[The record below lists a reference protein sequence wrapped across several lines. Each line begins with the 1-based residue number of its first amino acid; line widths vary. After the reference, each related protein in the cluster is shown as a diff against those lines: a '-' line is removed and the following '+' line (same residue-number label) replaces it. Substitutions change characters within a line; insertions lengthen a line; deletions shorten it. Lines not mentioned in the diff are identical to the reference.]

1 MKKEI
6 NYFYFIAVLIL
17 SFFLG
22 LAFPDVDQL
31 FQSLLGHR
39 SILTHSILLPYLLY
53 VYLEKKEPSPRGKT
67 ILIGLLLGIGLHLS
81 ADLHPKS
88 WIGFALI
95 KLPFNISIGGLSP
108 VWIGMNAIVALY
120 AAAYFLN
127 LLTNRKLFW
136 ISYLVIAFV
145 AGMTYAGEERYN
157 EDTIAL
163 TFALLLFS
171 TFFVEKI
178 KERKNK
184 NQEEKK
190 KKEVEKIPKKK
201 KKRSFWKY
209 VIGIPLVLIG
219 ILILLANI

>member
-1 MKKEI
+1 MQKEI
-6 NYFYFIAVLIL
+6 NYFYFLPVLIL
-17 SFFLG
+17 SFLLG
-22 LAFPDVDQL
+22 LAFPDVDQM

-53 VYLEKKEPSPRGKT
+53 IYLEKKEPRVKT

-108 VWIGMNAIVALY
+108 IWIGINAIAALY

-136 ISYLVIAFV
+136 ISYLVIALV
-145 AGMTYAGEERYN
+145 VGITYADAERYN
-157 EDTIAL
+157 EGSIAI
-163 TFALLLFS
+163 TFIVLLFS
-171 TFFVEKI
+171 TFFVAKI
-178 KERKNK
+178 KSKKNLIQD
-184 NQEEKK
+184 NQKIEKVKK
-190 KKEVEKIPKKK
+190 KPPKKK
-201 KKRSFWKY
+201 KSRFWVY
-209 VIGIPLVLIG
+209 AIGIPLAF
-219 ILILLANI
+219 ILLIIILGS

>member
-1 MKKEI
+1 MQKEI
-6 NYFYFIAVLIL
+6 NYFYFLAVLIL
-17 SFFLG
+17 SFLLG
-22 LAFPDVDQL
+22 LAFPDIDQM

-95 KLPFNISIGGLSP
+95 KLPFNISIGELSP
-108 VWIGMNAIVALY
+108 IWIGINAIAALY

-136 ISYLVIAFV
+136 ISYLVV
-145 AGMTYAGEERYN
+145 ALVVGLTYADAERYN
-157 EDTIAL
+157 EETIAT
-163 TFALLLFS
+163 TFIVLLFS
-171 TFFVEKI
+171 TFFVAKI
-178 KERKNK
+178 KSRKNLINDDK
-184 NQEEKK
+184 KIEKVKKKPLKK
-190 KKEVEKIPKKK
+190 KKS
-201 KKRSFWKY
+201 RFWVY
-209 VIGIPLVLIG
+209 AIGIPLAF
-219 ILILLANI
+219 ILLIIILGS

>member
-1 MKKEI
+1 MQKEI
-6 NYFYFIAVLIL
+6 NYFNFLVFLIS
-17 SFFLG
+17 SFFIG
-22 LAFPDVDQL
+22 LFFPDFDQM

-53 VYLEKKEPSPRGKT
+53 IYLEKKEPSSRVKT

-108 VWIGMNAIVALY
+108 IWIGINAIAALY

-136 ISYLVIAFV
+136 ISYLVIALV
-145 AGMTYAGEERYN
+145 VGITYADAERYN
-157 EDTIAL
+157 EGSIAI
-163 TFALLLFS
+163 TFIVLLFS
-171 TFFVEKI
+171 TFFVAKI
-178 KERKNK
+178 KSKKNLIQD
-184 NQEEKK
+184 NQKIEKVKK
-190 KKEVEKIPKKK
+190 KPPKKK
-201 KKRSFWKY
+201 KSRFWVY
-209 VIGIPLVLIG
+209 AIGITLAF
-219 ILILLANI
+219 ILLIIILGS

>member
-6 NYFYFIAVLIL
+6 NYFYFLAVLIL
-17 SFFLG
+17 SFLLG
-22 LAFPDVDQL
+22 LAFPDIDQM

-95 KLPFNISIGGLSP
+95 KLPFNISIGELSP
-108 VWIGMNAIVALY
+108 IWIGINAIAALY

-136 ISYLVIAFV
+136 ISYLVV
-145 AGMTYAGEERYN
+145 ALVVGLTYADAERYN
-157 EDTIAL
+157 EETIAT
-163 TFALLLFS
+163 TFIVLLFS
-171 TFFVEKI
+171 TFFVAKI
-178 KERKNK
+178 KSRKNLINDDK
-184 NQEEKK
+184 KIEKVKKKPLKK
-190 KKEVEKIPKKK
+190 KKS
-201 KKRSFWKY
+201 RFWVY
-209 VIGIPLVLIG
+209 AIGIPLAF
-219 ILILLANI
+219 ILLIIILGS

>member
-1 MKKEI
+1 MQKEI
-6 NYFYFIAVLIL
+6 NYFYFLAVLIL
-17 SFFLG
+17 SFLLG
-22 LAFPDVDQL
+22 LAFPDVDQM

-53 VYLEKKEPSPRGKT
+53 IYLEKKEPRVKT

-108 VWIGMNAIVALY
+108 IWIGINAIAALY

-136 ISYLVIAFV
+136 ISYLVIALV
-145 AGMTYAGEERYN
+145 VGITYADTERYN
-157 EDTIAL
+157 EGSIAI
-163 TFALLLFS
+163 TFIVLLFS
-171 TFFVEKI
+171 TFFVAKI
-178 KERKNK
+178 KSKKNLIQD
-184 NQEEKK
+184 NQKIEKVKK
-190 KKEVEKIPKKK
+190 KPPKKK
-201 KKRSFWKY
+201 KSRFWVY
-209 VIGIPLVLIG
+209 AIGIPLAF
-219 ILILLANI
+219 ILLIIILGS

>member
-6 NYFYFIAVLIL
+6 NYFYFLAVLIL
-17 SFFLG
+17 SFLLG
-22 LAFPDVDQL
+22 LAFPDVDQM

-95 KLPFNISIGGLSP
+95 KLPFNISIGELSP
-108 VWIGMNAIVALY
+108 IWIGINAIAALY

-136 ISYLVIAFV
+136 ISYLVV
-145 AGMTYAGEERYN
+145 ALVVGLTYADAERYN
-157 EDTIAL
+157 EESIAT
-163 TFALLLFS
+163 TFIVLLFS
-171 TFFVEKI
+171 TFFVAKI
-178 KERKNK
+178 KSRKNLINEDK
-184 NQEEKK
+184 KIEKVKKKPLKK
-190 KKEVEKIPKKK
+190 KKS
-201 KKRSFWKY
+201 RFWVY
-209 VIGIPLVLIG
+209 AIGIPLAF
-219 ILILLANI
+219 ILLIIILGS

>member
-1 MKKEI
+1 MQKEI
-6 NYFYFIAVLIL
+6 NYFYFLAVLIL
-17 SFFLG
+17 SFLLG
-22 LAFPDVDQL
+22 LAFPDIDQM

-95 KLPFNISIGGLSP
+95 KLPFNISIGELSP
-108 VWIGMNAIVALY
+108 IWIGINAIAALY

-136 ISYLVIAFV
+136 ISYLVV
-145 AGMTYAGEERYN
+145 ALVVGLTYADAERYN
-157 EDTIAL
+157 EETIAT
-163 TFALLLFS
+163 TFIVLLFS
-171 TFFVEKI
+171 TFFVAKI
-178 KERKNK
+178 KSRKNLINDDK
-184 NQEEKK
+184 KIEKVKKKPLKK
-190 KKEVEKIPKKK
+190 KKS
-201 KKRSFWKY
+201 RFWVY
-209 VIGIPLVLIG
+209 VIGIPLAF
-219 ILILLANI
+219 ILLIIILGS

>member
-1 MKKEI
+1 MQKEI
-6 NYFYFIAVLIL
+6 NYFYFLAVLIL
-17 SFFLG
+17 SFLLG
-22 LAFPDVDQL
+22 LAFPDVDQM

-95 KLPFNISIGGLSP
+95 KLPFNISIGELSP
-108 VWIGMNAIVALY
+108 IWIGINAIAALY

-136 ISYLVIAFV
+136 ISYLVV
-145 AGMTYAGEERYN
+145 ALVVGLTYADAERYN
-157 EDTIAL
+157 EETIAT
-163 TFALLLFS
+163 TFIVLLFS
-171 TFFVEKI
+171 TFFVAKI
-178 KERKNK
+178 KSRKNLINDDK
-184 NQEEKK
+184 KIEKVKKKPLKK
-190 KKEVEKIPKKK
+190 KKS
-201 KKRSFWKY
+201 RFWVY
-209 VIGIPLVLIG
+209 AIGIPLAF
-219 ILILLANI
+219 ILLIIILGS

>member
-1 MKKEI
+1 MQKEI
-6 NYFYFIAVLIL
+6 NYFYFLVFLIS
-17 SFFLG
+17 SFFIG
-22 LAFPDVDQL
+22 LAFPDVDQM

-53 VYLEKKEPSPRGKT
+53 IYLEKKEPRVKT

-108 VWIGMNAIVALY
+108 IWIGINAIAALY

-136 ISYLVIAFV
+136 ISYLVIALV
-145 AGMTYAGEERYN
+145 VGITYADAERYN
-157 EDTIAL
+157 EVSIAI
-163 TFALLLFS
+163 TFIVLLFS
-171 TFFVEKI
+171 TFFVAKI
-178 KERKNK
+178 KSKKN
-184 NQEEKK
+184 
-190 KKEVEKIPKKK
+190 
-201 KKRSFWKY
+201 
-209 VIGIPLVLIG
+209 LIQD
-219 ILILLANI
+219 N